1 MSFEKYVLVKLYFNY
16 LLLINLFVILLY
28 RNLPP
33 NQGGRYS
40 GFGNTIEQPP
50 RSQSQDLL
58 DSAVSSFSSVRK
70 INKII

>member
-1 MSFEKYVLVKLYFNY
+1 M
-16 LLLINLFVILLY
+16 NLFVVSLYVILSY
-28 RNLPP
+28 SNVPP

-40 GFGNTIEQPP
+40 GFGNTVEQPP

-70 INKII
+70 MSNHTLDYYF